1 MASVNNLLLDLLF
14 NKRLQVYLDKHS
26 HSLPK
31 LVLYLVAYLSYL
43 LSLNRVPYLEELLS
57 LKIKQVQPYL
67 DRILLVLFLANNNL
81 ICKVISLEGLQLK
94 ANQHQVY
101 SHKVL
106 LDKLEEV
113 SLVILLRIVYSHRL
127 NKLNHLLS

>member
-113 SLVILLRIVYSHRL
+113 SLVILLRIIYSHRL

>member
-1 MASVNNLLLDLLF
+1 VASVNNLLLDLLF

-113 SLVILLRIVYSHRL
+113 SLVILLRIIYSHRL